1 MVNTI
6 LISTFARQDYG
17 IMKSTPI
24 KKEVVDRLVDDLG
37 IKDFAQATIR
47 EVKQVAA
54 KAEKE
59 SGVEFIKMEMG
70 IPGLP
75 AAQVGVDAQIKALQ
89 EGIAHSYPDI
99 QGAPSLKQAA
109 SQFVKAFIGVDI
121 KPEGCVPVCGSMQG
135 TFASFLTCLQ
145 ADKKKD
151 TVLFIDPGF
160 PVQKMQLQVMG
171 GKYET
176 FDVYDFRGDKL
187 RAKLESYLSKG
198 NICAIVYSN
207 PNNPSWI
214 CFNEDELKT
223 IGELATQYDVIVME
237 DLAYFAM
244 DFRKNLSVPFE
255 PPYQAT
261 VARYTDNYM
270 LLISGSKAFSYAGER
285 IGVTCISDKLF
296 HRHYPDLADRYE
308 GLPFGPVFSTRM
320 LYALSSGTSHSAQFA
335 MAAMLQAATEGKYDF
350 RKEISVYGQRAH
362 QLKEI
367 FCRHGFHVVYDK
379 DLDEPIADGFYFT
392 IGYPGMTSG
401 ELAHELMY
409 YGVSA
414 ICLITTGSHQ
424 EGLRVCTSF
433 IEDHQYALLD
443 ERMAIFQEN
452 NPR

>member
-1 MVNTI
+1 MN
-6 LISTFARQDYG
+6 
-17 IMKSTPI
+17 TPI
-24 KKEVVDRLVDDLG
+24 KKEIVDSLIAELG
-37 IKDFAQATIR
+37 IKDFAKATIR

-54 KAEKE
+54 KAEQQ

-89 EGIAHSYPDI
+89 DGIAHSYPDI
-99 QGAPSLKQAA
+99 QGAPVLKQEA
-109 SQFVKAFIGVDI
+109 SRFVKAFIGVDI
-121 KPEGCVPVCGSMQG
+121 APEGCVPVTGSMQG
-135 TFASFLTCLQ
+135 TFASFLTCSQ
-145 ADKKKD
+145 CDRKKD

-171 GKYET
+171 VKYET

-187 RAKLESYLSKG
+187 GAKLESYLKKG

-207 PNNPSWI
+207 PNNPAWI
-214 CFNEDELKT
+214 CMSEEELKT
-223 IGELATQYDVIVME
+223 IGTLATQYDVVVME

-244 DFRKNLSVPFE
+244 DFRKNLSKPFE

-285 IGVTCISDKLF
+285 IGVTCISNKLF
-296 HRHYPDLADRYE
+296 HRKFEDLAQRYE
-308 GLPFGPVFSTRM
+308 GLPFGLVFSTRM
-320 LYALSSGTSHSAQFA
+320 LYALSSGTSHSAQYA
-335 MAAMLQAATEGKYDF
+335 MAAMLKAAADGTYDF
-350 RKEISVYGQRAH
+350 RKEVSVYGERAH
-362 QLKEI
+362 KLKEI
-367 FCRHGFHVVYDK
+367 FLRHGFTIVYDK

-433 IEDHQYALLD
+433 IEDHQYAQLD
-443 ERMAIFQEN
+443 ERMAVFAAN
-452 NPR
+452 H